1 MKKGFAS
8 MYLVYSFFLIFTI
21 MLLSVL
27 MVSNYKKNFLNTLK
41 DDIKQELTEFHLE
54 IKVPEP
60 NIENPE

>member
-54 IKVPEP
+54 IKVTEP